1 MLRISMPEFSYAFIT
16 SLSCETSKILLQLST
31 PVIVNLRGKLERD
44 SETILTRSV
53 FTKNKTG
60 EETGGCWRLSN
71 EAMT

>member
-44 SETILTRSV
+44 SETILTRSEFLQRIRQEKRQV
-53 FTKNKTG
+53 DV
-60 EETGGCWRLSN
+60 GGCQMRP
-71 EAMT
+71 